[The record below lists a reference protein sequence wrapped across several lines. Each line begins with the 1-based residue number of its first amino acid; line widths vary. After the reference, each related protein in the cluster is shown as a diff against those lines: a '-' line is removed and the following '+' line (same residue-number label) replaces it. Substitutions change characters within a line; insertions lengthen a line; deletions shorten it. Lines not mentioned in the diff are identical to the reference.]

1 MNLVIDWGNSSLKL
15 GWFDGETLVHTGHTD
30 TPDTLPGLL
39 AHRPAS
45 HVIVSS
51 TNRPADELRNQL
63 NAIGGVDWL
72 TLDGTT
78 PVPIRKHYDTPHTLG
93 ADRVAA
99 AVGAT
104 ARFPQRNCLVLDMGT
119 CLTADFVEA
128 GFEPDGATFQ
138 GGLIA
143 PGLVMRFRA
152 MHTFTERLPLV
163 TVGEEWPDLASR
175 NTREAMRSGVMNGLL
190 FELNGIIDSY
200 RNRYAELAVL
210 LCGGD
215 APLFESRLKPTIFAV
230 PELVLVGL
238 NRILTYNVKDLQGE

>member
-15 GWFDGETLVHTGHTD
+15 GWFVGPVLIHTQSIAS
-30 TPDTLPGLL
+30 PDDLSALL
-39 AHRPAS
+39 AGQPVR

-51 TNRPADELRNQL
+51 TSRPADELRNRV
-63 NAIGGVDWL
+63 NTIGGADWL
-72 TLDGTT
+72 TLDGKT
-78 PVPIRKHYDTPHTLG
+78 PVPISKHYDTPHTLG

-104 ARFPQRNCLVLDMGT
+104 VLFPGQNCLVIDMGT
-119 CLTADFVEA
+119 CITADLVDA
-128 GFEPDGATFQ
+128 GPTFR

-143 PGLVMRFRA
+143 PGVQMRFRA

-163 TVGEEWPDLASR
+163 EVGEGWPDLTAQS
-175 NTREAMRSGVMNGLL
+175 TREAMRSGVLNGML
-190 FELNGIIDSY
+190 FELEGVIDAY
-200 RNRYAELAVL
+200 RQRCSNLAVL
-210 LCGGD
+210 VCGGD

-238 NRILTYNVKDLQGE
+238 NRILAHNVKDLQVE

>member
-15 GWFDGETLVHTGHTD
+15 GWFDGVTLVHTQHID
-30 TPDTLPGLL
+30 TPDTLPGLMN
-39 AHRPAS
+39 HRAAA

-51 TNRPADELRNQL
+51 TNRPASELRSQL

-78 PVPIRKHYDTPHTLG
+78 PVPIRKQYDTPHTLG

-104 ARFPQRNCLVLDMGT
+104 VLFPQQNCLVLDMGT
-119 CLTADFVEA
+119 CLTADLVEA
-128 GFEPDGATFQ
+128 GLEPDGATFQ

-143 PGLVMRFRA
+143 PGLQMRFQA

-163 TVGEEWPDLASR
+163 SVGQEWPDLMAR
-175 NTREAMRSGVMNGLL
+175 NTRDAMRSGVMNGLL

>member
-15 GWFDGETLVHTGHTD
+15 GWFAGPVLIHTQSIASPDDLSALVAEQPIG
-30 TPDTLPGLL
+30 
-39 AHRPAS
+39 

-51 TNRPADELRNQL
+51 TSRPADELRNRV
-63 NAIGGVDWL
+63 NTMGGADWL

-78 PVPIRKHYDTPHTLG
+78 PVPISKQYDTPHTLG

-104 ARFPQRNCLVLDMGT
+104 VLFPGRDCLVVDLGT
-119 CLTADFVEA
+119 CITADLVDA
-128 GFEPDGATFQ
+128 GLVFQ

-143 PGLVMRFRA
+143 PGVQMRFRA

-163 TVGEEWPDLASR
+163 EVGEGWPALTARS
-175 NTREAMRSGVMNGLL
+175 TREAMRSGVLNGML
-190 FELNGIIDSY
+190 FELEGVIDAY
-200 RNRYAELAVL
+200 RQRYPNLVVL
-210 LCGGD
+210 VCGGD

-238 NRILTYNVKDLQGE
+238 NRILAHNVKDLQVE

>member
-15 GWFDGETLVHTGHTD
+15 GWFDGVRSVHMQTID
-30 TPDTLPGLL
+30 TPDALPALL
-39 AHRPAS
+39 TNRPAE

-51 TNRPADELRNQL
+51 TNRPADELRSRL
-63 NAIGGVDWL
+63 NALGGVDWR

-78 PVPIRKHYDTPHTLG
+78 PVPIQKHYDTPHTLG
-93 ADRVAA
+93 TDRVAA

-104 ARFPQRNCLVLDMGT
+104 VLFPGRNCLVIDMGT
-119 CLTADFVEA
+119 CITADLVEA
-128 GFEPDGATFQ
+128 GSEAEPTFQ
-138 GGLIA
+138 GGLIS
-143 PGLVMRFRA
+143 PGLHMRFRA

-163 TVGEEWPDLASR
+163 SAGEDWPDLTAR
-175 NTREAMRSGVMNGLL
+175 NTRDAMRSGVMNGLL
-190 FELNGIIDSY
+190 FELSGIIGTY
-200 RNRYAELAVL
+200 RDRHPDLAVL

-238 NRILTYNVKDLQGE
+238 NRILTYNVKDLQVE